1 MNTIIVI
8 TVGGWA
14 RGVQMHVH
22 NMYFIADSAEDVQV
36 GCNSEFHAARQSS
49 DN

>member
-1 MNTIIVI
+1 
-8 TVGGWA
+8 
-14 RGVQMHVH
+14 
-22 NMYFIADSAEDVQV
+22 MYYAQRALLFLFIYNSRKYIADSAEDVQV

>member
-1 MNTIIVI
+1 MDIIIAILCVWRYY
-8 TVGGWA
+8 GYK
-14 RGVQMHVH
+14 
-22 NMYFIADSAEDVQV
+22 NSIADSAEDVQV